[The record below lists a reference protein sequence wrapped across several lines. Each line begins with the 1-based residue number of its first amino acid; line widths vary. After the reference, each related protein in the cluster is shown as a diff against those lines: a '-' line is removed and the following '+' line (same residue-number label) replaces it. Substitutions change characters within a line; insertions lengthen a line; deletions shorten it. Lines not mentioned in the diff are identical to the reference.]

1 MMQLVLEFRVKVNY
15 VAIQLG
21 GEWRQD
27 HQQRG
32 SPSHL
37 SANNSCR
44 T

>member
-27 HQQRG
+27 HQQRESESF
-32 SPSHL
+32 SPQQQL
-37 SANNSCR
+37 R